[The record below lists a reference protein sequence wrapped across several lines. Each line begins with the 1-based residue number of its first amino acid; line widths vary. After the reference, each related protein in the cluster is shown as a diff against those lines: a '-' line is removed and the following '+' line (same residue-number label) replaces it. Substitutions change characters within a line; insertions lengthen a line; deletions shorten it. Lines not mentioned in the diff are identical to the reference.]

1 MRRIRAKT
9 ILPRR
14 HEIRFL
20 ILLTACLCL
29 LTFGTA
35 RGVFSTA
42 QPDISDLSPVFA
54 KTGDYTILNW
64 VELERHRSALQ
75 QGAVA
80 FTGAR
85 IQALGYMMETDR
97 PVPTGKSVREFILLP
112 DAGNFLHPAHRFGDQ
127 MIAVHLE
134 GREIKFVPRSLV
146 WAKGILRASSG
157 DPAGS
162 RPLYDLDEAIVFAAS
177 KMDIQHY
184 FR

>member
-1 MRRIRAKT
+1 
-9 ILPRR
+9 
-14 HEIRFL
+14 
-20 ILLTACLCL
+20 
-29 LTFGTA
+29 
-35 RGVFSTA
+35 
-42 QPDISDLSPVFA
+42 
-54 KTGDYTILNW
+54 
-64 VELERHRSALQ
+64 
-75 QGAVA
+75 
-80 FTGAR
+80 
-85 IQALGYMMETDR
+85 
-97 PVPTGKSVREFILLP
+97 
-112 DAGNFLHPAHRFGDQ
+112 